1 MLKLLMQVTNIH
13 NAKTNFSK
21 FLKLVEAGEE
31 VIICSSNKPIAK
43 LVSYKT
49 NNAPRIPGIL
59 KSKITIKKDFDVLP
73 EDFFKFFK

>member
-1 MLKLLMQVTNIH
+1 MQVTNIH

-21 FLKLVEAGEE
+21 FLKLVAAGEE

-49 NNAPRIPGIL
+49 DNVPRIPGIL
-59 KSKITIKKDFDVLP
+59 KTRISIKKDFNVLT
-73 EDFFKFFK
+73 EDFLKFFK